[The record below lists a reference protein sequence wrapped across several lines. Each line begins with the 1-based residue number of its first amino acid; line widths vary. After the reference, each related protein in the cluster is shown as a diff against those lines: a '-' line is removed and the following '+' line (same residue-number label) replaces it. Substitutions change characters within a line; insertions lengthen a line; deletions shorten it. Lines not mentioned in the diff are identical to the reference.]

1 MQDTLFVEPTPVGD
15 SPAATLKAVFGF
27 DAFRP
32 MQEEIIQEVIE
43 GRDAFV
49 LMPTGGGKSI
59 CFQLPALH
67 REGVAVVVSP
77 LISLMKDQ
85 VDALRAN
92 GVSAAFF
99 NSSLKAAEAASVL
112 QGMKDGRL
120 KLLYVA
126 PERLMNEDFLRRL
139 AQIPIALFAIDEA
152 HCVSQWGH
160 EFRPEYVMLGRLK
173 SLFPGIPRIAL
184 TATADPQTRQDIL
197 QRLEFTEART
207 FVSSF
212 DRPNIRYM
220 VQEKDKPFSQLTNFL
235 QRADGES
242 VIVYCLSRKRVEGV
256 ADRLADLGFSVRP
269 YHAGLPSD
277 ERIRT
282 QESFLRDDTK
292 IIVATV
298 AFGMGI
304 DKPNVRGVVH
314 FDMPKNIEGY
324 YQETGRAGRDG
335 LPSEAL
341 LLFGLGDVVFARKL
355 INGMV
360 NEEQRRIELHKLEAM
375 VGFGEAITCRRQ
387 VLLSYFGET
396 SAGNCGNCDVCLNP
410 PAQIDATDD
419 VIKALMAVYEVKQKF
434 TAPHVIDV
442 LRGADTSRLRSFGH
456 TKLPSYGSGGD
467 HSYAYWDSIIR
478 QLVHRGYMVQDIA
491 QNSAL
496 KLTPLSKGPL
506 RENALVMLAK
516 PRLDDEPRKKKGRR
530 EVSEPT
536 YTPLF
541 RALRALRKELAD
553 AQGVPP
559 YVVFSDA
566 TLKDI
571 ADKKP
576 TNTSQFLAISG
587 VGYAKL
593 EKYGDAFLACVKKN
607 S

>member
-184 TATADPQTRQDIL
+184 TATADPQTRLDIL

-220 VQEKDKPFSQLTNFL
+220 VQEKDKPFTQLTSFL
-235 QRADGES
+235 ARADGES

-314 FDMPKNIEGY
+314 YDMPKNIEGY

-355 INGMV
+355 ISGMM

-410 PAQIDATDD
+410 PAQIDATED
-419 VIKALMAVYEVKQKF
+419 VVKALMAVYEVKQKF

-442 LRGADTSRLRSFGH
+442 LRGADTSRLRSLGH
-456 TKLPSYGSGGD
+456 TQLPCYGSGRE

-506 RENALVMLAK
+506 RENAMVMLAK

-607 S
+607 A

>member
-1 MQDTLFVEPTPVGD
+1 
-15 SPAATLKAVFGF
+15 
-27 DAFRP
+27 

-184 TATADPQTRQDIL
+184 TATADPQTRLDIL

-220 VQEKDKPFSQLTNFL
+220 VQEKDKPFTQLTSFL

-242 VIVYCLSRKRVEGV
+242 VIVYCLSRKRVESV
-256 ADRLADLGFSVRP
+256 ADRLADLGFSVKP

-314 FDMPKNIEGY
+314 YDMPKNIEGY

-355 INGMV
+355 ISGMQ

-410 PAQIDATDD
+410 PAQIDATEDA
-419 VIKALMAVYEVKQKF
+419 IKALMAVYEVKQQF

-456 TKLPSYGSGGD
+456 TKLPSYGSGAD

-593 EKYGDAFLACVKKN
+593 EKYGEAFLACVKQN
-607 S
+607 T

>member
-67 REGVAVVVSP
+67 RDGVAVVVSP

-184 TATADPQTRQDIL
+184 TATADPQTRLDIL

-220 VQEKDKPFSQLTNFL
+220 VQEKDKPFTQLTSFL
-235 QRADGES
+235 ARADGES

-314 FDMPKNIEGY
+314 YDMPKNIEGY

-355 INGMV
+355 ISGMM

-410 PAQIDATDD
+410 PAQIDATED
-419 VIKALMAVYEVKQKF
+419 VVKALMAVYEVKQKF

-442 LRGADTSRLRSFGH
+442 LRGADTSRLRSLGH
-456 TKLPSYGSGGD
+456 TQLPCYGSGRE

-506 RENALVMLAK
+506 RENAMVMLAK

-607 S
+607 A